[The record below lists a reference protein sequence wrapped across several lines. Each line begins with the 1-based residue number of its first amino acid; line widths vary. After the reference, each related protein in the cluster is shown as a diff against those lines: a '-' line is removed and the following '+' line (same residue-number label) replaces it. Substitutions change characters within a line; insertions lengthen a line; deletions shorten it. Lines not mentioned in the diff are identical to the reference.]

1 MPTRKDETRYLMK
14 QQSAHSI
21 AIEAGT
27 VNEEAREIVSELREV
42 LSYQTPSIAQLL
54 EQPART
60 VSPLIPPP
68 QFPLGPEPVSNET
81 RH

>member
-1 MPTRKDETRYLMK
+1 MSINHVS
-14 QQSAHSI
+14 QSVSLNVDT
-21 AIEAGT
+21 IEAGT

>member
-1 MPTRKDETRYLMK
+1 MK

-27 VNEEAREIVSELREV
+27 VNEEAREV
-42 LSYQTPSIAQLL
+42 LSYQPPSIAQLL

-60 VSPLIPPP
+60 VSSLIPPP
-68 QFPLGPEPVSNET
+68 QFSLGPEPVSDET
-81 RH
+81 RR